1 MEQRISSVDERLI
14 QNSAILPNTP
24 QTSVPSPQVVKIF
37 SNGDKENV
45 QLVMI
50 GKDRLLR

>member
-1 MEQRISSVDERLI
+1 MEQRISSIDETLI
-14 QNSAILPNTP
+14 QNSAIPPNTP
-24 QTSVPSPQVVKIF
+24 RTSVPSPQVVKIF
-37 SNGDKENV
+37 RNGDKENV